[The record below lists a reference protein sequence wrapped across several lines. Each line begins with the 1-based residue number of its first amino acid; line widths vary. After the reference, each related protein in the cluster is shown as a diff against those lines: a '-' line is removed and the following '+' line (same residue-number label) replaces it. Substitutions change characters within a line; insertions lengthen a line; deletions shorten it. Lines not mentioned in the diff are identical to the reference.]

1 MPQKDEFD
9 QYSVPAKSRFQ
20 IFKWGLGG
28 MSATASVLLI
38 MLLRC
43 FSNSE
48 SKTERLLNAQ
58 IEYIKEQAKSE
69 SQRQIQKVDNSLSP
83 QIDEAANSLDSIKHE
98 IKALK
103 N

>member
-28 MSATASVLLI
+28 MSMTASVLLI

-43 FSNSE
+43 FSSNSGKVE
-48 SKTERLLNAQ
+48 ELMNAR
-58 IEYIKEQAKSE
+58 INDIKEQAKIE
-69 SQRQIQKVDNSLSP
+69 SQRQIQRVDNSLSP
-83 QIDEAANSLDSIKHE
+83 QLNEAVNSLDSIKTE
-98 IKALK
+98 VRAFK